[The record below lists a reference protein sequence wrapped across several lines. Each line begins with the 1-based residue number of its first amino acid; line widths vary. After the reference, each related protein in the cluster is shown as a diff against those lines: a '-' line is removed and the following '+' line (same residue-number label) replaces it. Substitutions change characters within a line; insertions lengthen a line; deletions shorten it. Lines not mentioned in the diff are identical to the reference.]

1 MKCIII
7 GDLNLDYNKINSDN
21 LIKSYFNMLNS
32 YNYYNKISCS
42 TRITSK
48 SSTAID
54 HIYTNN
60 TSINI
65 NTSILINDI
74 SDHFPIFG
82 LIKTKKQT
90 KKIENNAKRNY
101 SKLNIEK
108 FVTECK
114 LISPH

>member
-1 MKCIII
+1 
-7 GDLNLDYNKINSDN
+7 
-21 LIKSYFNMLNS
+21 MLNS